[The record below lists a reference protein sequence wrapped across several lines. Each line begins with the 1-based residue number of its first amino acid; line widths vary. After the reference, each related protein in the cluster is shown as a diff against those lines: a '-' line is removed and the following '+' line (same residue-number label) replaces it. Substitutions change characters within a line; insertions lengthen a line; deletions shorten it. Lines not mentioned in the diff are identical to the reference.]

1 LPATRQ
7 ADPLQ
12 PSALKVPGRRGI
24 SLFWRTFFFMA
35 LLLLGSI
42 VAWLQTW
49 RALEFEPRALQSAR
63 QVASLVNLSRAALAH
78 ADAIARL
85 SLIKT
90 LVDEEDLLISVRES
104 GDSFLPYDQDALG
117 RRISAELTAR
127 LGAGTI
133 VARQVNGNDGLWV
146 GFRLG
151 DETFWLL
158 TDPSRVGAVERSTWA
173 VWLGI
178 AAALSLAGAALMAR
192 LVNRPL
198 KRLQVATGQVREGR
212 FETSRLDEEVATNEI
227 RELNV
232 GFNRM
237 AEQLGQAE
245 RDRAL
250 MLAGISHDLRTPLAR
265 LRLETELSVAD
276 EAARAHM
283 ASDIDQVNA
292 IIDKFLDYARAEPS
306 RTERIWLSELVEQ
319 AVQACGPNAALRAT
333 LHLAPDIAV
342 LGDPVELRRV
352 LTNLLENALRY
363 GRSADGMAEVE
374 VSAQPQGKWVL
385 LELRDHGPGV
395 DEALLPRLT
404 QPFFRGDVARTA
416 ATGSG
421 LGLAIVERTIARMG
435 GHLTLANASGGGLQA
450 LIRLPRA

>member
-1 LPATRQ
+1 LRQ
-7 ADPLQ
+7 ADTRRP
-12 PSALKVPGRRGI
+12 PASRPALRPGI

-35 LLLLGSI
+35 LLLLGCI

-78 ADAIARL
+78 ADAIARV

-104 GDSFLPYDQDALG
+104 GDSYLPYDQDELG
-117 RRISAELTAR
+117 RRISTELSAR
-127 LGAGTI
+127 LGSGTI
-133 VARQVNGNDGLWV
+133 VARQVNGEDGLWV

-158 TDPSRVGAVERSTWA
+158 TDPSRVGAVERSTWV
-173 VWLGI
+173 VWLTI
-178 AAALSLAGAALMAR
+178 AAGLSLAGAALLAR
-192 LVNRPL
+192 LINHPL

-212 FETSRLDEEVATNEI
+212 FEASRLDEQVATNEI

-265 LRLETELSVAD
+265 LRLETELSVSD
-276 EAARAHM
+276 ETARAHM
-283 ASDIDQVNA
+283 AADIEQVNA
-292 IIDKFLDYARAEPS
+292 IIAKFLDYARTEPS
-306 RTERIWLSELVEQ
+306 HPEKVCVAEFVEL
-319 AVQACGPNAALRAT
+319 AVQACGSNAALQTSLR
-333 LHLAPDIAV
+333 LAPDLTV
-342 LGDPVELRRV
+342 LGDAVELRRV
-352 LTNLLENALRY
+352 CINLLENALRY
-363 GRSADGMAEVE
+363 GCSGNGMAEVE
-374 VSAQPQGKWVL
+374 ISAQPQGKWVL

-395 DEALLPRLT
+395 DEAQLPRLT
-404 QPFFRGDVARTA
+404 QPFFRGDEARTA

-421 LGLAIVERTIARMG
+421 LGLAIVERTVARLG
-435 GHLTLANASGGGLQA
+435 GHLTLANASGGGLLAQ
-450 LIRLPRA
+450 IRLPRA